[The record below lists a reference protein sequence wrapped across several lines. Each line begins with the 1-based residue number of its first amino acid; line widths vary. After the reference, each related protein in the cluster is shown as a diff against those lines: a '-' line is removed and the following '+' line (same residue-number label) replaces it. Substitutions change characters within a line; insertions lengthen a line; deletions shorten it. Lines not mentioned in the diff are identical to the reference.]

1 MFLEAIWLKDG
12 KQVYK
17 VAPVMNIVCD
27 ENIKNITDIEIEND
41 YDWFSCEDA
50 DDFVVRLVKDEWD
63 EDYRCN

>member
-41 YDWFSCEDA
+41 YDWFFCEGA